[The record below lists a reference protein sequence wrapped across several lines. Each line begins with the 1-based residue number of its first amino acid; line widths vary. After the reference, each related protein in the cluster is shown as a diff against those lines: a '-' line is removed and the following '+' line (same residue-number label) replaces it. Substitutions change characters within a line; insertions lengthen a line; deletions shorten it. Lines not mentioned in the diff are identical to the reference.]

1 MPARS
6 SEPDES
12 AAGRGC
18 RAVGVTEPTRHRSE
32 LCNVRGGG
40 TSIGPCAIPARN
52 RLSMLSDV
60 HQTLKELGTM
70 SATLKL
76 TRHLGGMAYTSQKWP
91 IAIDG
96 NIVESIGQSQTVE
109 LSIEPG
115 HHTLRLGSKRHLSPE
130 RTFQVADGEVV
141 NFRCRGKYGLGAY
154 IIALIKP
161 DFWIWLNQE

>member
-1 MPARS
+1 
-6 SEPDES
+6 
-12 AAGRGC
+12 
-18 RAVGVTEPTRHRSE
+18 
-32 LCNVRGGG
+32 
-40 TSIGPCAIPARN
+40 
-52 RLSMLSDV
+52 MLSDV
-60 HQTLKELGTM
+60 HQALKELGTM

-91 IAIDG
+91 IAID
-96 NIVESIGQSQTVE
+96 NKIVESIGQSQTVE
-109 LSIEPG
+109 LRIEPG
-115 HHTLRLGSKRHLSPE
+115 HRTLRLGSKRHLSPE